1 MSISSAFSRHSRRYQ
16 RLQSVSWGPV
26 AAISLTLVVVLI
38 MDILAAV
45 IQFGFFGIG
54 GSQGSL
60 MPSPAALEENIT
72 ALFIFYGSSRLVGL
86 LIIYG
91 FVVYRGNGLRQ
102 LGFRA
107 FRMLRALGVM
117 VGAILGFMAATV
129 VAITL
134 LQYLAPGV
142 DTNAQQS
149 IPFLQAHGSLEEVL
163 AFLALVVVA
172 PLAEETVFRGFL
184 LPGLGKLTGMWP
196 AVVLISIGFGLL
208 HPPIASMV
216 VIGVF
221 SLFLCLAYMETD
233 SLWPPIT
240 LHAAKNLIAFLAL
253 V

>member
-26 AAISLTLVVVLI
+26 AAISLTVVVVLI

-45 IQFGFFGIG
+45 VQFGFLGIG
-54 GSQGSL
+54 GTQGSL

-86 LIIYG
+86 ALIYG

-107 FRMLRALGVM
+107 FRVLRALGVM

-129 VAITL
+129 VAISV
-134 LQYLAPGV
+134 LQQLAPGV
-142 DTNAQQS
+142 DINAQQS
-149 IPFLQAHGSLEEVL
+149 IPFLEAHGSREEVL

-196 AVVLISIGFGLL
+196 AALLISIGFGLL